1 MAYRQTYGR
10 QSHRNGY
17 AATATGLADKLNN
30 IHNQNKVNIMEHIKT
45 IALLVVIFALYA
57 VVSNDDYN
65 TTVLVNQAHMEA
77 E

>member
-1 MAYRQTYGR
+1 MAYQQTSGK
-10 QSHRNGY
+10 QLHKNGY

-45 IALLVVIFALYA
+45 IALLIVIFALYA

>member
-1 MAYRQTYGR
+1 MAYLQTSGK
-10 QSHRNGY
+10 QLHKNGY

>member
-1 MAYRQTYGR
+1 MAYRQTSGR

>member
-30 IHNQNKVNIMEHIKT
+30 IHNQNKVNMEHIKT